1 MLLFFWVKSFW
12 KLLIFKVDKS
22 NVSIQWIR
30 WQSNSCV
37 HWKKKTEQMV
47 EEKETIPS
55 FWRRL
60 YWWADPLWTWG
71 PAVSRDCWPGS
82 CSAIGPKKGKKSE
95 TASHSTWIHICACP
109 VFWICGHD
117 PAWSIFTGSK
127 PCSDCVGVH
136 GFPNVSVHVSDELSI

>member
-1 MLLFFWVKSFW
+1 MAVFTE
-12 KLLIFKVDKS
+12 
-22 NVSIQWIR
+22 R
-30 WQSNSCV
+30 
-37 HWKKKTEQMV
+37 KKTEEMV

-71 PAVSRDCWPGS
+71 PAVSQDCWPGS

-109 VFWICGHD
+109 VFCICGHD

-136 GFPNVSVHVSDELSI
+136 GFPNVSVHVSDELSIWLTHLPPQIASDKERRARTQRIISYKPEEII